1 MKKLVIIAIAIVG
14 ITCTSSAQGVHLG
27 FKGGLNFA
35 DVTGDIDADGRT
47 GYHLGAVVDLNL
59 SDKFGISP
67 EVIYSAQG
75 TDDLDVDYLNVPILA
90 KIKLTEYFDI
100 HAGPQFGF
108 VVNDDFEIGDP
119 ESFDFSGAVG
129 VGAQFSSFFAQ
140 LRYNI
145 GVTDIVDDVDTRN
158 AVFQVSVGY
167 RIF

>member
-1 MKKLVIIAIAIVG
+1 MKKLVVLAIAIVG
-14 ITCTSSAQGVHLG
+14 MTFTSSAQGVHLG

-35 DVTGDIDADGRT
+35 DITGDIDADGRT
-47 GYHLGAVVDLNL
+47 GYHIGAVVDLNL
-59 SDKFGISP
+59 SDKFAIAP

-75 TDDLDVDYLNVPILA
+75 VDEADLDYLNVPILA
-90 KIKLTEYFDI
+90 KLKITEYFDI

-108 VVNDDFEIGDP
+108 VVQDDFVGDP

-145 GVTDIVDDVDTRN
+145 GVTDIVDNADAKN